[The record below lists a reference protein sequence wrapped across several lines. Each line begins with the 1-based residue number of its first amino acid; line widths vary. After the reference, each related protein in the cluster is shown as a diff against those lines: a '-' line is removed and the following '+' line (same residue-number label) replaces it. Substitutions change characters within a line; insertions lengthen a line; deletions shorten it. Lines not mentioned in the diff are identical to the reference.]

1 MIASNSVLGLTEIRA
16 VRATRDMI
24 ETGVIN
30 PNVRAEVAVNPDSE
44 LFPVTRSNGV
54 LHALSVPQKW
64 TDRWQIALM
73 IWTAG
78 RGKIWF

>member
-30 PNVRAEVAVNPDSE
+30 PNVRAGGCRKPIVNYFRSLAVME
-44 LFPVTRSNGV
+44 YCML
-54 LHALSVPQKW
+54 
-64 TDRWQIALM
+64 
-73 IWTAG
+73 
-78 RGKIWF
+78 